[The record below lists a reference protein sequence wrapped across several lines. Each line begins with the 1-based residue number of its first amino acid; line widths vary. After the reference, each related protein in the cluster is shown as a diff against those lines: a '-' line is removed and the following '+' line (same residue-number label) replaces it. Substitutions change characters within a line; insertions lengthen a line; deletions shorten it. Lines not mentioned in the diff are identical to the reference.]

1 MGKIRLLT
9 DNSRGFI
16 MGVSYGAEAGYARI
30 NQMIEMAVTIFNVDC
45 DKTYSLNH
53 WKMVT
58 IT

>member
-1 MGKIRLLT
+1 
-9 DNSRGFI
+9 